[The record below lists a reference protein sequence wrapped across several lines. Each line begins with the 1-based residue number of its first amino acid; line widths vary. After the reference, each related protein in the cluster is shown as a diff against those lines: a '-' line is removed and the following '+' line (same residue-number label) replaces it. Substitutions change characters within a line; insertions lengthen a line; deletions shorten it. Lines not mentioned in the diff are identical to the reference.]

1 MEIKNP
7 DYNLIARQI
16 HKKRAEEGITQEELA
31 GLAGLVVP
39 TISNIETRKK
49 RPTLTS
55 VYRIAQALNTTLG
68 ALVDGAPSPTPMADE
83 FIRLLSDCNNTEEQI
98 IYAVAA
104 LVKKLLRDNHCHM
117 RSERKETFRD
127 ETACNAGK

>member
-16 HKKRAEEGITQEELA
+16 HKKRAEKGITQEELA

-55 VYRIAQALNTTLG
+55 VYRIAQALNTTLES
-68 ALVDGAPSPTPMADE
+68 LVDGDPSPTPMTDA
-83 FIRLLSDCNNTEEQI
+83 FIRLLSDCNNTEEQFI
-98 IYAVAA
+98 FAVAE
-104 LVKKLLRDNHCHM
+104 LLEKLLHDNRCC
-117 RSERKETFRD
+117 K
-127 ETACNAGK
+127 C